1 MKWAVSADSA
11 LVVHDNGLFV
21 FAFDLYSFVL
31 FLFVCWQFL
40 ELRQKKDMH
49 NLICVLLFFAR

>member
-1 MKWAVSADSA
+1 
-11 LVVHDNGLFV
+11 VVDNGLFV